1 MSGVTYCPPFQEW
14 RLQEPD
20 CGLPL
25 LSAPY
30 VTDESGTG
38 LVHGAPAHGVEDY
51 QVFKASPWGADQESL
66 ASPVNE
72 DGLFTSQDHGFANPM
87 DLMRLVG
94 KSVLEDGSKE
104 VITMLDERQY
114 LVAKQKIRHK
124 YPYDW
129 KTKQPVI
136 IRATPQWF
144 ASIEQI
150 KASAVQALAN
160 DVAFVPEQGRSSQL
174 S

>member
-1 MSGVTYCPPFQEW
+1 M
-14 RLQEPD
+14 
-20 CGLPL
+20 
-25 LSAPY
+25 
-30 VTDESGTG
+30 
-38 LVHGAPAHGVEDY
+38 HGAPAHGVEDY

-72 DGLFTSQDHGFANPM
+72 DGLFTSQDHGFANPV

-104 VITMLDERQY
+104 VITMLEERQY

-144 ASIEQI
+144 ASIDQI

-160 DVAFVPEQGRSSQL
+160 DVAFVPEQGGSR
-174 S
+174 